1 MSLGLI
7 LLTSYIQF
15 YSPDSDSRLPT
26 PDSRLPTPDSRL
38 PTLDSRLPTSKLGT
52 LLFRSP

>member
-38 PTLDSRLPTSKLGT
+38 PTLDSRLPTSKLGN